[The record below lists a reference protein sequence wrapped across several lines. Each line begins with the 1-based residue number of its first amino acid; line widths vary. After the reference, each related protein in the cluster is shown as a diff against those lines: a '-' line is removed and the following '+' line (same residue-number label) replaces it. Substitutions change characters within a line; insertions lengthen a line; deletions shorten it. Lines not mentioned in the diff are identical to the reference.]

1 MGLELYGQIE
11 PLLGFEEQKER
22 LYDIFLE
29 KLRLLGV
36 RSFLDVGCGSGA
48 FMQKAKKLGLEC
60 EGIDLSRQMVERAQ
74 SKGLQAGYQDICAVR
89 KKYEA
94 ITAVFDVINYMDQE
108 RLKRFFGCVKKALR
122 NGGYFLCD
130 INTLYG
136 FEEIAPGAMIV
147 DKDNLFVA
155 IEAEYDKGKLVTQ
168 IIAFFRQNSCFV
180 KKKDTII
187 QYYHKIEFLKTLGLN
202 LVDIDFVSLYGDEVD
217 KALLTFQK
225 E

>member
-11 PLLGFEEQKER
+11 PLLGFDEQKER

-36 RSFLDVGCGSGA
+36 QSFLDVGCGSGV
-48 FMQKAKKLGLEC
+48 FMQRAKKLGLEC
-60 EGIDLSRQMVERAQ
+60 EGIDLSQQMVERTQ
-74 SKGLQAGYQDICAVR
+74 SKGLRAYYQDVCAVQ

-108 RLKRFFGCVKKALR
+108 ELKRFFGCVKEAVQS
-122 NGGYFLCD
+122 GGYFLCD

-136 FEEIAPGAMIV
+136 FEEIAPGAMII
-147 DKDNLFVA
+147 DKDHLFIAV
-155 IEAEYDKGKLVTQ
+155 EAEYNEGRLVTD
-168 IIAFFRQNSCFV
+168 ITAFFRQNSCFV
-180 KKKDTII
+180 KKKDTIT
-187 QYYHKIEFLKTLGLN
+187 QYYHEIEFLKTLGLN